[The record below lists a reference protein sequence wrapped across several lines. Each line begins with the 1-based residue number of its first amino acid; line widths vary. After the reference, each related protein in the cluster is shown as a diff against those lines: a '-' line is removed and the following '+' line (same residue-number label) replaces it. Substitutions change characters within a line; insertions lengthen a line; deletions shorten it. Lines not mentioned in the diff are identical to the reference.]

1 MSRRC
6 DVGGVG
12 LRRSSCRQIVE
23 YSVEMSRAI
32 RAPPRRMAALHGT
45 KRGERLMAA
54 PDMQA
59 VCDGVWNGEC
69 SRYLIYLSGH
79 NFHLVVKST
88 SLLTCLASCLARSL
102 AWAGRIWCQGIKQ
115 ICTHIR

>member
-59 VCDGVWNGEC
+59 VCDDVWNGEC
-69 SRYLIYLSGH
+69 SRYLIYVSRH
-79 NFHLVVKST
+79 NFHQVVKST
-88 SLLTCLASCLARSL
+88 SNWEACL
-102 AWAGRIWCQGIKQ
+102 Q
-115 ICTHIR
+115 ILC

>member
-59 VCDGVWNGEC
+59 VCDDVLCEISQVSTEFYPN
-69 SRYLIYLSGH
+69 SVDTRLIL
-79 NFHLVVKST
+79 N
-88 SLLTCLASCLARSL
+88 
-102 AWAGRIWCQGIKQ
+102 
-115 ICTHIR
+115 

>member
-54 PDMQA
+54 PGMKA
-59 VCDGVWNGEC
+59 VLDDVRNGEC
-69 SRYLIYLSGH
+69 YTIYLLFFFDCNGYQK
-79 NFHLVVKST
+79 LD
-88 SLLTCLASCLARSL
+88 
-102 AWAGRIWCQGIKQ
+102 
-115 ICTHIR
+115 

>member
-59 VCDGVWNGEC
+59 ECDDVWNGVFT
-69 SRYLIYLSGH
+69 LFNLS
-79 NFHLVVKST
+79 
-88 SLLTCLASCLARSL
+88 
-102 AWAGRIWCQGIKQ
+102 
-115 ICTHIR
+115 IRTQFPSGG